1 MINKV
6 KLSSELCGIW
16 KGLKVMQKLQMYA
29 DLSEQFQG
37 DKFNTF
43 PDFIK
48 FDSVNKSILI
58 EK

>member
-37 DKFNTF
+37 DNTF